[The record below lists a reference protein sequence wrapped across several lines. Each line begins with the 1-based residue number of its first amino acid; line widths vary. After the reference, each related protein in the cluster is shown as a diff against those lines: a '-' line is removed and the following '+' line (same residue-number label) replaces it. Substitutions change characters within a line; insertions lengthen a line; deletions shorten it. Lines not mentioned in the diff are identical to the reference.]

1 MNYLSSHLASL
12 RQEITEP
19 RNLNVLYAQQ
29 SVHNA
34 VEQTAS
40 DVRANRLFQIRQ
52 ELSKMRDLPPEPRVW
67 WDRVRKP
74 KRAA

>member
-1 MNYLSSHLASL
+1 MNYLSSHLANL
-12 RQEITEP
+12 RQEITEL
-19 RNLNVLYAQQ
+19 RNRNVLYTRQ

-40 DVRANRLFQIRQ
+40 DVRARRLLQIKQ
-52 ELSKMRDLPPEPRVW
+52 ELSKMRDCPPESRVW
-67 WDRVRKP
+67 WDKIRKP